1 MSSGRCSPSRAAI
14 VVTVVTLGLVTT
26 AVVVHKLSK
35 ANQEEDPAQ
44 SGAWYDPL
52 WPVGLA
58 SSIKPPTLEMD
69 GVSSDAEGYRGWWTC
84 TSLVPVMWP

>member
-44 SGAWYDPL
+44 SGAWYDP
-52 WPVGLA
+52 PLA
-58 SSIKPPTLEMD
+58 
-69 GVSSDAEGYRGWWTC
+69 RGPCIFDQATYARNGRR
-84 TSLVPVMWP
+84 L